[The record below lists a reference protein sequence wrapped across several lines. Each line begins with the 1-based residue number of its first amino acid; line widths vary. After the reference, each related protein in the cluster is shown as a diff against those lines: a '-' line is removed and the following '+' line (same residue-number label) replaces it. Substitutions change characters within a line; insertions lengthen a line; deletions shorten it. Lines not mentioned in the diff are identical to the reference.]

1 MNYTHIVGSYVWS
14 LQHEPQ
20 DLLCLLLTFIIK
32 QVTLFKSSLFLK
44 IDFKKYTNIM
54 TKLKWKLL
62 TKVIKRPSTEA
73 WVWIDGAGNTKGGSF
88 TEPLTSCL
96 TGLESAV

>member
-1 MNYTHIVGSYVWS
+1 
-14 LQHEPQ
+14 
-20 DLLCLLLTFIIK
+20 
-32 QVTLFKSSLFLK
+32 
-44 IDFKKYTNIM
+44 M

-73 WVWIDGAGNTKGGSF
+73 WVWIDRAGNTNGGSI